1 MYNFVLTVQFYSDD
15 LATFESVC
23 DHIFCSLALV
33 LPKYSEH
40 FIQAK
45 LGDDIKQAMCK
56 YDIYSDDNQH
66 ANKSLP
72 PCILSLGSSLDCP
85 HLLCTACS

>member
-1 MYNFVLTVQFYSDD
+1 MYNFVLTVQFYSD
-15 LATFESVC
+15 VC
-23 DHIFCSLALV
+23 GHIFCSLALV

-56 YDIYSDDNQH
+56 YDIYSDNSQH

-72 PCILSLGSSLDCP
+72 PCILSLGFSLECP